1 MTRTKMSGRLLAGL
15 ALGGGLLLAAPAIAQ
30 YNQKITND
38 LARCD
43 SGRGPAVR
51 VNVHGVESS
60 SGNIRVQSYRGT
72 KAEWLESGK
81 WLSRIE
87 APARKGNM
95 SFCVPFSAAG
105 TYAIAVRHDVNGNG
119 KTDLT
124 SDGGGMS
131 NNPSINIFN
140 LGKPSYTKTKF
151 EVGDG
156 VTTITIRMKYM

>member
-1 MTRTKMSGRLLAGL
+1 MTRTKTSGRLLAGL
-15 ALGGGLLLAAPAIAQ
+15 ALGGLLVAAPAIAQ
-30 YNQKITND
+30 QYNQVVTNN
-38 LARCD
+38 LAKCD
-43 SGRGPAVR
+43 SGKGPAVR
-51 VNVHGVESS
+51 VNVHGVNSS
-60 SGNIRVQSYRGT
+60 TGTIRVQSYRGT

-87 APARKGNM
+87 APARTGNM
-95 SFCVPFSAAG
+95 SFCMPFAAAG
-105 TYAIAVRHDVNGNG
+105 TYGIAVRHDVNGNG

-151 EVGDG
+151 EVGTG
-156 VTTITIRMKYM
+156 VSTITIRMKYM